1 MCGGVSVSTG
11 DLAGLVAA
19 IPLYVPVGEV
29 RRARVS
35 SLSADPVSGVPTRA
49 VVDFG
54 STPEGADAGPEL
66 EVATRLWPGAE
77 GAGGRVLR
85 GLCAERA
92 LMELR
97 ARDPLGA
104 GALSLGEGAVWS
116 EGVVEVDGRELAS
129 VVVES
134 GSCWV
139 AAVDAGGGV
148 LVRVYARA
156 PGPGRVRLRRVA
168 DAGELEPLRGRG

>member
-1 MCGGVSVSTG
+1 
-11 DLAGLVAA
+11 
-19 IPLYVPVGEV
+19 
-29 RRARVS
+29 
-35 SLSADPVSGVPTRA
+35 
-49 VVDFG
+49 
-54 STPEGADAGPEL
+54 
-66 EVATRLWPGAE
+66 
-77 GAGGRVLR
+77 
-85 GLCAERA
+85 
-92 LMELR
+92 MELR

-134 GSCWV
+134 GPCWV